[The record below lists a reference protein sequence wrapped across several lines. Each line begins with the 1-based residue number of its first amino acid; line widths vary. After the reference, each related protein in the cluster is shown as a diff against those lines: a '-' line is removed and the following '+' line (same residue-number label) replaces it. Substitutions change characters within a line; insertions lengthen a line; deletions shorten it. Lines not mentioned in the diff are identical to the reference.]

1 MITSDILVKDTKIID
16 IQPIIEPEENMT
28 VIDASYKYVL
38 PGGIDPHTHL
48 DFEFMGTKTIDD
60 FATGTEAAI
69 KGATTMIIDFIVPR
83 IGESLLSAYDRY
95 VKKAEGNA
103 KCDYGF
109 HMAITWWSDEVAKEM
124 EDMTKKGI
132 NSFKMFMAYKG
143 MLMLNDAELFEA
155 FSRCKELGAIPMV
168 HAENGSIIAENA
180 KRLIAKGITGPEGHA
195 LSRPEDVEAEATNRA
210 CIIAKL
216 VESPLYVVHVMT
228 DAAAK
233 VIEEHKRDA
242 NIQIMGET
250 LAAAIG
256 STGAP
261 KGCSFH
267 VAAAHV
273 MSPPISHDPTNR
285 IKMLKHLSSGV
296 LSCVGSDNCT
306 FTTEQKEKMG
316 KECFTK
322 IPNGVNGVEDRMA
335 VVWQK
340 GVTEGYLSCSEFV
353 AATSTNAAKVFNIY
367 PRKGAIAV
375 GSDADIIVWD
385 KNAKSTISKETHKQ
399 ATDFNIFEGMHIYGG
414 PIHIFV
420 GGKLVFKYEE
430 FTSEKSEGQFV
441 KTPCFSRTA
450 YPRVTED
457 SLF

>member
-1 MITSDILVKDTKIID
+1 MFTSDVLVKGGKIVD
-16 IQPIIEPEENMT
+16 IQPSIEAKDNMT
-28 VIDASYKYVL
+28 VIDASSKYVL

-60 FATGTEAAI
+60 FSTGTEAAI
-69 KGATTMIIDFIVPR
+69 KGATTMVIDFIVPR
-83 IGESLLSAYDRY
+83 IGESLLSAYNRY

-109 HMAITWWSDEVAKEM
+109 HMAITWWSDKVAKEM
-124 EDMTKKGI
+124 EEITKKGI
-132 NSFKMFMAYKG
+132 NSFKMFMAYKD
-143 MLMLNDAELFEA
+143 MLMVNDAELFQA
-155 FSRCKELGAIPMV
+155 FSRCKELGALPMV

-180 KRLIAKGITGPEGHA
+180 KKIIANGITGPEGHD

-210 CIIAKL
+210 CVIAKM
-216 VESPLYVVHVMT
+216 VDSPLYVVHVMT

-233 VIEEHKRDA
+233 VIGEHKK
-242 NIQIMGET
+242 NGKVQIIGET
-250 LAAAIG
+250 LAAAVG

-285 IKMLKHLSSGV
+285 IKMLKHLSSEV

-306 FTTEQKEKMG
+306 FTTEQKEQMG

-353 AATSTNAAKVFNIY
+353 AVTSTNTAKIFNIY

-375 GSDADIIVWD
+375 GSDADIVVWD

-399 ATDFNIFEGMHIYGG
+399 ATDFNIFEGMKIEGG
-414 PIHIFV
+414 PTHVMV
-420 GGKLVFKYEE
+420 GGKLVYKDKE
-430 FTSEKSEGQFV
+430 FTRVKTVGRFV
-441 KTPCFSRTA
+441 ETPCFCSA
-450 YPRVTED
+450 VYPKTV
-457 SLF
+457 